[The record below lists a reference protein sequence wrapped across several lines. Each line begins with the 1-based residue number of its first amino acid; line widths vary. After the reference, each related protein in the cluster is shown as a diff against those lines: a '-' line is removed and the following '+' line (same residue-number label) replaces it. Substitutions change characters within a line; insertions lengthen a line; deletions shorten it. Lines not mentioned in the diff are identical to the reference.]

1 MARPPVAFAKGP
13 SPNRAGRRI
22 WRNFLVACGLA
33 VALGVLATAPYGVPG
48 AQPMAARSQTSPS
61 EDGDPG
67 TSVDAA
73 ATEPGALA
81 YTSWSEQE
89 SPNYVRLVGTAE
101 VVEPLEP
108 GKVVYEGLDALGR
121 TGRVRA
127 CITRQMMD
135 EGRARAR
142 SRSLPDPS
150 GWPSHNEEA
159 SIELPDGRIYHGW
172 FWNRSHLLAKSLGGS
187 DELQNL
193 VCGTRMQNVGAN
205 DGQGGM
211 DMFESA
217 IRSWLEA
224 YPDVSVQY
232 VATPLYEGY
241 EPICRSVMVDVL
253 SSDGQIDER
262 LEVYNAAKG
271 YRIDYHTGEFASVS

>member
-13 SPNRAGRRI
+13 SPNRAGRRT

-48 AQPMAARSQTSPS
+48 AQSMAARSQTSPS

-101 VVEPLEP
+101 VAEPLEP

-150 GWPSHNEEA
+150 GWPSHNEEV

-217 IRSWLEA
+217 IRSWLEV

-232 VATPLYEGY
+232 VATPLYEGGRAHL
-241 EPICRSVMVDVL
+241 PLGHGGRPLV
-253 SSDGQIDER
+253 
-262 LEVYNAAKG
+262 
-271 YRIDYHTGEFASVS
+271 